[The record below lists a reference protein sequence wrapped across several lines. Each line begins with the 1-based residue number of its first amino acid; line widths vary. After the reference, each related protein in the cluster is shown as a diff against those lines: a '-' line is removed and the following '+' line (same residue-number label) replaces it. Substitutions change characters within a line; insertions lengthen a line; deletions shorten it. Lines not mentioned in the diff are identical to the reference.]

1 LSVIEDIRVRVDI
14 VDLISEYVPL
24 EKSGANFRSKCP
36 FHNER
41 TPSFFVFPSR
51 QTWRCFGACA
61 TGGDLFSFL
70 MKHQNFDFPQVL
82 TFLSKKVGIEM
93 PSRKNRQN
101 NGDVFRINEESVRFY
116 SEYLTS
122 DRGKISRNYLLNRGI
137 SIDTMSNFR
146 LGLSPKGG
154 TSLKIH
160 LESLGFKQDQMI
172 LAGMLTESKAGILK
186 DLFRDRIMVP
196 ISDQDGRVVGFGGR
210 VLDDFVKPK
219 YMNTRRGLVFDKGK
233 ILFGFDVA
241 KDSIKEKGAVIV
253 EGYMDAIVAHQAGF
267 KNVVA
272 SMGTA
277 LTVHQVSLL
286 NGVTTDVILALDPD
300 EAGQE
305 ATLRSLESSW
315 KILQR
320 RTVSQLPTSTT
331 YRRSTAPN
339 IRVASLPSG
348 KDPDKIILEDPNVW
362 RNILSNSVPVLEF
375 LFTALSSKLDITTS
389 YGKAEIAAPLLRLV
403 SSIPEPFEQDRQF
416 RRVSELLEVSEDTL
430 KASMEGYKRPTQ
442 RRVNSRR
449 KETVVEAAFNRLER
463 DPLEEYCLVLLIQN
477 PKLDQVG
484 SMLRIEHFERMENRE
499 AYSIWINN
507 SNETAVNGEINDH
520 FAYLMGKVLPIMNM
534 KEKELAL
541 CDALRRLEERRL
553 RRIKEEEAL
562 RLDSMTYDQIIEHE
576 SEILKVN
583 AEIETLFRA
592 RSNS

>member
-1 LSVIEDIRVRVDI
+1 MSVIEDIRVRVDI
-14 VDLISEYVPL
+14 VDLVSEYVPL

-82 TFLSKKVGIEM
+82 TFLSKKLGIEM

-101 NGDVFRINEESVRFY
+101 NGDIFKINEEAVRFY
-116 SEYLTS
+116 SEVLMS
-122 DRGKISRNYLLNRGI
+122 DRGKVSRNYLLNRGI
-137 SIDTMSNFR
+137 STDTMSNFR
-146 LGLSPKGG
+146 LGLSPRGG
-154 TSLKIH
+154 TSLKMH

-172 LAGMLTESKAGILK
+172 LAGMLTQSKDGMLR
-186 DLFRDRIMVP
+186 DLFKDRIMVP
-196 ISDQDGRVVGFGGR
+196 ILDHDGRVVGFGGR
-210 VLDDFVKPK
+210 VIDNFVKPK

-267 KNVVA
+267 RNVVA

-331 YRRSTAPN
+331 YRRSTGPN

-348 KDPDKIILEDPNVW
+348 KDPDKIILEDPKAW
-362 RNILSNSVPVLEF
+362 ESILSNSVPVLEF
-375 LFTALSSKLDITTS
+375 LFTALSSKLDLTTS
-389 YGKAEIAAPLLRLV
+389 YGKAEIASPLLRLV

-416 RRVSELLEVSEDTL
+416 RRVAELLEVSEDTL
-430 KASMEGYKRPTQ
+430 KASMEGYKRPAQ
-442 RRVNSRR
+442 RRVDSRR
-449 KETVVEAAFNRLER
+449 KETVVEATFDRLER

-484 SMLRIEHFERMENRE
+484 SNLRIDHFERMENRE

-507 SNETAVNGEINDH
+507 SNETTVNGEINDH

-541 CDALRRLEERRL
+541 GDALRRLEERRL

-562 RLDSMTYDQIIEHE
+562 RLGSMTYDQIIEHE
-576 SEILKVN
+576 NEILKVN